1 MTEKE
6 FYLNICINILGEYI
20 DRDNSITVVYFDF
33 DESKQELI
41 AGTCTNYGIKPIV
54 TVPYDN
60 MHHIDD
66 NVAMLHE
73 MLTEKGYVLID

>member
-6 FYLNICINILGEYI
+6 FYMNFRTNILGEYI

-33 DESKQELI
+33 DESKQELQ
-41 AGTCTNYGIKPIV
+41 AGTCTNSGIKLIV
-54 TVPYDN
+54 SVPYDSTF
-60 MHHIDD
+60 HIDD

-73 MLTEKGYVLID
+73 MLTEIGYILID